1 MSRIAMVTGAS
12 SGIGE
17 ATARKLADA
26 GWDLILAA
34 RRLERLQK
42 LAAELKCETHLI
54 KLDVRSRKEVEQA
67 IANLPARWKNI
78 EVLVNNA
85 GLSRQLV
92 KLHEGNPD
100 SWDEMI
106 DTNVKGVL
114 YMSRAVLPGM
124 VERGRGHVINVGSIA
139 GHEVYPNG
147 NVYCA
152 SKFALDAITRGMM
165 MDLVDT
171 PVRVSTVD
179 PGLVETEFSMVR
191 FYGDTE
197 RASKVYQGLR
207 PLTGADVAET
217 IAWIVSQPEHI
228 QIAQV
233 VILPKCQAGAM
244 VVHRKQ

>member
-1 MSRIAMVTGAS
+1 MSKIALVTGAS

-17 ATARKLADA
+17 ATAHKLADA
-26 GWDLILAA
+26 GWNLILAA

-42 LAAELKCETHLI
+42 LAAGLKCESHLI
-54 KLDVRSRKEVEQA
+54 KLDVRNRKEVEQA
-67 IANLPARWKNI
+67 IVALPARWKNI
-78 EVLVNNA
+78 DLLVNNA

-114 YMSRAVLPGM
+114 YLSRAVLPGM

-179 PGLVETEFSMVR
+179 PGLVETEFSIVR

-197 RASKVYQGLR
+197 RAEKVYQGIR
-207 PLTGADVAET
+207 PLTGTDVAET
-217 IAWIVSQPEHI
+217 IVWVASQPDHI

-233 VILPKCQAGAM
+233 VILPKCQAGAT